1 MTKNKTN
8 FAKKFLSAL
17 MAMIIAITA
26 MTTIAYAADFPKE
39 AETISIVTYNDE
51 ENLIEDIDPN
61 IIVTV
66 TKLDNPPIMPR
77 SFYSSYFDFSGSLY
91 GKYRYFDG
99 NHLGAEGT
107 SYSEMSGKNF
117 TLKLVRKTALGG
129 TVVAKAS
136 IPQNGSFHVDF
147 TNVYNP
153 NDYRFAFEQ
162 EFMGSCHQWGD
173 INMFSWN

>member
-8 FAKKFLSAL
+8 FAKRLLFAV
-17 MAMIIAITA
+17 MAMIMAITA
-26 MTTIAYAADFPKE
+26 MPTFAYAADSSE
-39 AETISIVTYNDE
+39 ETETISVATYNDE
-51 ENLIEDIDPN
+51 GNLIEDIDPN

-66 TKLDNPPIMPR
+66 TKLDNPPIMTR
-77 SFYSSYFDFSGSLY
+77 SFYLSYFDFSGSLY

-107 SYSEMSGKNF
+107 SHSEISGKNF
-117 TLKLVRKTALGG
+117 TLKLIRKTAFGG
-129 TVVAKAS
+129 KVVAKAS

-153 NDYRFAFEQ
+153 NEYRFAFEQ